1 MLSKKKQKALFV
13 VVVTGLILIAAVVVT
28 GFLAYL
34 AFPLILALVCILLGM
49 VFKWAIEWGWKNAH
63 KLRVGEKAKIVK
75 DKLNIDRGV
84 DLVKESIDTLRNK
97 KNGDTEVSKT
107 PSVGKVENT
116 EG

>member
-1 MLSKKKQKALFV
+1 MLSKKKQKALIV
-13 VVVTGLILIAAVVVT
+13 VVVTGLILIIAVIVT

-49 VFKWAIEWGWKNAH
+49 VFKWVIEWGWKNVHRLKVKEGAKVVKK
-63 KLRVGEKAKIVK
+63 KLKIDEGVG
-75 DKLNIDRGV
+75 
-84 DLVKESIDTLRNK
+84 LVKESIDTLRNK